1 MDSAVDIIPVTPIR
15 KKLPVLTG
23 RLLKLFSKRVTISIG
38 VFLTS
43 LLLSFLTGVLIVYIS
58 DSSDKLNHGSS
69 EQYQQTIRVE
79 LPDIEEER
87 YIE

>member
-1 MDSAVDIIPVTPIR
+1 MDSVVDTIPVTPMR
-15 KKLPVLTG
+15 KKLPVLTC
-23 RLLKLFSKRVTISIG
+23 RLLKLFGKRVTISIG

-43 LLLSFLTGVLIVYIS
+43 LLLSFLTGILIVYIA